1 MQPLQIM
8 ETLAILNQ
16 KGGSGKTTTTIN
28 LASFLVELGKT
39 VLVLDLD
46 PQGSASKW
54 LGFENTTKGLYDFF
68 TGNVTISGLVCNSHV
83 LGLDMIPSSPWLINS
98 DKVLSNEIGAE
109 NILKKS
115 LPKLGNKWDY
125 LLIDCP
131 PNLGIMSLNALNA
144 VKKVLIPVETH
155 IMAVQGLVQL
165 LQTIQTVQDRLNPE
179 LKIDGILPCR
189 VNHRTRLSKNIVAD
203 LRKRFK
209 NQVYDTVI
217 RENVRLAEAPSFENP
232 INIYAPKSL
241 GSEDYKKL
249 AMEIIKRNKRK

>member
-1 MQPLQIM
+1 M

-28 LASFLVELGKT
+28 LASSLVEQGNN

-54 LGFENTTKGLYDFF
+54 LGVANPIKDLYGFF
-68 TGNVTISGLVCNSHV
+68 TGNGTLSDIVCNSNV
-83 LGLDMIPSSPWLINS
+83 SCLDIIPSSPWLINA

-109 NILKKS
+109 NILKRN
-115 LPKLGNKWDY
+115 LPTLNNQWDY

-165 LQTIQTVQDRLNPE
+165 LQTIQTVQERLNPD

-189 VNHRTRLSKNIVAD
+189 ANKRTRLSKSIVFD

-209 NQVYDTVI
+209 DQIYSTVI
-217 RENVRLAEAPSFENP
+217 RENIRLAEAPSFEKP
-232 INIYAPKSL
+232 INLYAPKSL
-241 GSEDYKKL
+241 GSEDYRSL
-249 AMEIIKRNKRK
+249 AKEIIKRNKRK

>member
-1 MQPLQIM
+1 M

-28 LASFLVELGKT
+28 LASSLVEQGNN

-54 LGFENTTKGLYDFF
+54 LGVVNPIKDLYGFF
-68 TGNVTISGLVCNSHV
+68 TGNGTLSDIVCNSHI
-83 LGLDMIPSSPWLINS
+83 LGLNIIPSSPWLINA

-109 NILKKS
+109 NILKRS
-115 LPKLGNKWDY
+115 LPTLNNQWDY

-165 LQTIQTVQDRLNPE
+165 LQTIQTVQERLNPD

-189 VNHRTRLSKNIVAD
+189 VNKRTRLSKSIIVD

-209 NQVYDTVI
+209 DQVYVTVI
-217 RENVRLAEAPSFENP
+217 RENIRLAEAPSFEKP
-232 INIYAPKSL
+232 INLYDPKSL
-241 GSEDYKKL
+241 GAEDYRNL
-249 AMEIIKRNKRK
+249 AKEIIKRNKRK